1 MHASSGQD
9 RRANLVGALAVAL
22 TDRINESLRRGSD
35 RGLSDTA
42 ALVHLYT
49 RPGQTVE
56 FLARVLRISH
66 PAAVR
71 VVDRLEA
78 AELVKRRP
86 GRDDRSLA
94 LFLTARGRRA
104 ARTILDTRLAVMR
117 DALSPLT
124 SEEQEQL
131 ETLLEKLLAGLIDGR
146 WTARHV
152 CRLCDFPVCEDPSC
166 PVDRA
171 VLAIERAST
180 AP

>member
-1 MHASSGQD
+1 MHRSPVLA
-9 RRANLVGALAVAL
+9 RRANLAGALAVAL
-22 TDRINESLRRGSD
+22 TDRLNETVRRGGE
-35 RGLSDTA
+35 RGLSSTA
-42 ALVHLYT
+42 ALVHIHT
-49 RPGQTVE
+49 RPGQAIE

-78 AELVKRRP
+78 DGLVKRRP
-86 GRDDRSLA
+86 GPDDRSLA

-146 WTARHV
+146 WTA
-152 CRLCDFPVCEDPSC
+152 
-166 PVDRA
+166 
-171 VLAIERAST
+171 
-180 AP
+180 